1 MKIRNEIPPVY
12 AKQAIAPGQSVEKPT
27 ETQPADTKGADRV
40 KISAKA
46 RELQAA
52 QQAVR
57 QMPEIDVEKVEK
69 IKAQLE
75 EGTYH
80 VDAQKTAAA
89 ILSESLI
96 RQND

>member
-1 MKIRNEIPPVY
+1 MKITNEIPPVY
-12 AKQAIAPGQSVEKPT
+12 AKQAIAPGQSVEKPA
-27 ETQPADTKGADRV
+27 ETQLADTKGADRV
-40 KISAKA
+40 NISAKA

-57 QMPEIDVEKVEK
+57 QMPEIDMEKVAK

-80 VDAQKTAAA
+80 VDAQKTAAT
-89 ILSESLI
+89 ILAESLI